1 MHYLESRVYFWSNG
15 GRLVNVVLGKFC
27 CTAVQ
32 RGNLLLQMRQGHGVE
47 HCMIRIMCEV
57 RLINRVS
64 TYILQDRVGVLVK
77 IEDMII
83 QSCLWWYN
91 VIGQDIN
98 LQMCEGKELEIIEK
112 RSKSQIK
119 KLWEECVKKNLQ
131 WYGLKRE
138 DGYNRKKLQ
147 EWIKAKIA
155 NPASLDNGIKMGV
168 VNLCCCGWNRQF

>member
-47 HCMIRIMCEV
+47 HCMIRIMCKV

-138 DGYNRKKLQ
+138 DGYNREKLQ

-168 VNLCCCGWNRQF
+168 VNLCCCGWDRQF